1 MGDILDRGD
10 HELRTLLFLERLAGE
25 ARAAGGALHLLNG
38 NHETMNAMGD
48 LRYATPGG
56 WVRNNLLTEAVLA
69 YSEHRRVTVVAIA
82 FATLAV
88 KRGCL
93 RGA

>member
-1 MGDILDRGD
+1 MYVSRQVGDILDRGD
-10 HELRTLLFLERLAGE
+10 HELRTLMFLERLAGE

-56 WVRNNLLTEAVLA
+56 
-69 YSEHRRVTVVAIA
+69 
-82 FATLAV
+82 
-88 KRGCL
+88 
-93 RGA
+93 